1 MYNNVMNF
9 DDGVNRI
16 NTNSVKYDKY
26 KENFNTDKDDI
37 IPMWIA
43 DMDFKTCD
51 EITKALQTKL
61 ITGNLGY
68 DTVNGYYE
76 AVEDWMKKRHGLKIT
91 KEDIVYTPG
100 VVTAINFLLKILV
113 KENDKVLVQ
122 SPVYHSFFRIL
133 NENNCDIVQSE
144 LELNNNR
151 YEINFEE
158 FERQIST
165 GVKVFILCN
174 PHNPV
179 GRVWEKEELE
189 RLVEICESYKVFII
203 SDEIHSDLIFKGY
216 KHNSLTTVSPYY
228 KDNIVTLTA
237 PSKTFNLAGL
247 YTSNVIITNEKI
259 RKKYKDLFS
268 TAPNVLGAVALIA
281 AYTKGEKWLEE
292 LLVYIENNYNYV
304 NDYISKNI
312 SKIKVTKQEGTF
324 LTWLDCRELGLSNED
339 LDSFFIDKAKLA
351 LSSGAV
357 FGNGGSGFMR
367 MNIGCPLNT
376 IKEALGRLK
385 IAVEDIC

>member
-122 SPVYHSFFRIL
+122 SPVYHSFFRVL

-268 TAPNVLGAVALIA
+268 TDPNVLGAVALIA

-312 SKIKVTKQEGTF
+312 PKIKVTKQEGTF
-324 LTWLDCRELGLSNED
+324 LTWLDCRELRLSDED
-339 LDSFFIDKAKLA
+339 LDRFFIDKAKLA
-351 LSSGAV
+351 LSSGSV

-376 IKEALGRLK
+376 IKEALCRLK

>member
-122 SPVYHSFFRIL
+122 SPVYHSFFRVL

-268 TAPNVLGAVALIA
+268 TDPNVLGAVALIA

-304 NDYISKNI
+304 NEYISKNI
-312 SKIKVTKQEGTF
+312 PKIKVTKQEGTF
-324 LTWLDCRELGLSNED
+324 LTWLDCRELGLSDED
-339 LDSFFIDKAKLA
+339 LDRFFIDKAKLA

-376 IKEALGRLK
+376 IKEALCRLK

>member
-122 SPVYHSFFRIL
+122 SPVYHSFFRVL

-268 TAPNVLGAVALIA
+268 TDPNVLGAVALIA

-304 NDYISKNI
+304 NEYISKNI

-324 LTWLDCRELGLSNED
+324 LTWLDCRELGLSDED
-339 LDSFFIDKAKLA
+339 LDRFFIDKAKLA

-376 IKEALGRLK
+376 IKEALCRLK
-385 IAVEDIC
+385 IAVDDI

>member
-76 AVEDWMKKRHGLKIT
+76 AVEDWMKTRHGLKIT

-122 SPVYHSFFRIL
+122 SPVYHSFFRVL

-203 SDEIHSDLIFKGY
+203 SDEIHSDLIFKVY

-268 TAPNVLGAVALIA
+268 TDPNVLGAVALIA

-304 NDYISKNI
+304 NEYISKNI

-324 LTWLDCRELGLSNED
+324 LTWLDCRELGLSDED
-339 LDSFFIDKAKLA
+339 LDRFFIDKAKLA

-385 IAVEDIC
+385 IAVDDI

>member
-76 AVEDWMKKRHGLKIT
+76 AVEDWMEKRHGLKIT

-122 SPVYHSFFRIL
+122 SPVYHSFFRVL

-268 TAPNVLGAVALIA
+268 TDPNVLGAVALIA

-304 NDYISKNI
+304 NEYISKNI

-324 LTWLDCRELGLSNED
+324 LTWLDCRELRLSDED
-339 LDSFFIDKAKLA
+339 LDRFFIDKAKLA

-385 IAVEDIC
+385 IAVDDI

>member
-122 SPVYHSFFRIL
+122 SPVYHSFFRVL

-268 TAPNVLGAVALIA
+268 TDPNVLGAVALIA

-304 NDYISKNI
+304 NEYISKNI

-324 LTWLDCRELGLSNED
+324 LTWLDCRELRLSDED
-339 LDSFFIDKAKLA
+339 LDRFFIDKAKLA

-385 IAVEDIC
+385 IAVDDI

>member
-1 MYNNVMNF
+1 MYNNMMNF
-9 DDGVNRI
+9 DEGVNRI

-122 SPVYHSFFRIL
+122 SPVYHSFFRVL

-268 TAPNVLGAVALIA
+268 TDPNVLGAVALIA

-312 SKIKVTKQEGTF
+312 PKIKVTKQEGTF
-324 LTWLDCRELGLSNED
+324 LTWLDCRELRLSDED
-339 LDSFFIDKAKLA
+339 LDRFFIDKAKLA

-376 IKEALGRLK
+376 IKEALCRLK

>member
-1 MYNNVMNF
+1 MYNNMMNF
-9 DDGVNRI
+9 DEEVNRI

-122 SPVYHSFFRIL
+122 SPVYHSFFRVL

-339 LDSFFIDKAKLA
+339 LDRFFIDKAKLA
-351 LSSGAV
+351 LSSGAA

>member
-122 SPVYHSFFRIL
+122 SPVYHSFFRVL

-268 TAPNVLGAVALIA
+268 TDPNVLGAVALIA

-312 SKIKVTKQEGTF
+312 PKIKVTKQEGTF
-324 LTWLDCRELGLSNED
+324 LTWLDCRELRLSDED
-339 LDSFFIDKAKLA
+339 LDRFFIDKAKLA

-376 IKEALGRLK
+376 IKEALCRLK
-385 IAVEDIC
+385 IVVDDI

>member
-51 EITKALQTKL
+51 EITKALQNKL

-122 SPVYHSFFRIL
+122 SPVYHSFFRVL

-268 TAPNVLGAVALIA
+268 TDPNVLGAVALIA

-312 SKIKVTKQEGTF
+312 PKIKVTKQEGTF
-324 LTWLDCRELGLSNED
+324 LTWLDCRELRLSGED
-339 LDSFFIDKAKLA
+339 LDRFFIDKAKLA

-376 IKEALGRLK
+376 IKEALCRLK
-385 IAVEDIC
+385 IAVDDI

>member
-1 MYNNVMNF
+1 MYNNMMNF
-9 DDGVNRI
+9 DEGVNRI
-16 NTNSVKYDKY
+16 STNSVKYDKY

-122 SPVYHSFFRIL
+122 SPVYHSFFRVL

-228 KDNIVTLTA
+228 RDNIVTLTA

-268 TAPNVLGAVALIA
+268 TDPNVLGAVALIA

-292 LLVYIENNYNYV
+292 ILVYIENNYNYV

-312 SKIKVTKQEGTF
+312 PKIKVTKQEGTF
-324 LTWLDCRELGLSNED
+324 LTWLDCRELSLSDED
-339 LDSFFIDKAKLA
+339 LDRFFIDKAKLA

-376 IKEALGRLK
+376 VKEALCRLK
-385 IAVEDIC
+385 IAVDDI

>member
-1 MYNNVMNF
+1 MYNNEMNF

-122 SPVYHSFFRIL
+122 SPVYHSFFRVL

-268 TAPNVLGAVALIA
+268 TDPNVLGAVALIA

-312 SKIKVTKQEGTF
+312 PKIKVTKQEGTF
-324 LTWLDCRELGLSNED
+324 LTWLDCRELRLSDED
-339 LDSFFIDKAKLA
+339 LDRFFIDKAKLA
-351 LSSGAV
+351 LSSGSV

-376 IKEALGRLK
+376 IKEALCRLK

>member
-76 AVEDWMKKRHGLKIT
+76 AVEDWMEKRHGLKIT

-122 SPVYHSFFRIL
+122 SPVYHSFFRVL

-268 TAPNVLGAVALIA
+268 TDPNVLGAVALIA

-312 SKIKVTKQEGTF
+312 PKIKVTKQEGTF
-324 LTWLDCRELGLSNED
+324 LTWLDCRELRLSDED
-339 LDSFFIDKAKLA
+339 LDRFFIDKAKLA

-376 IKEALGRLK
+376 IKEALCRLK